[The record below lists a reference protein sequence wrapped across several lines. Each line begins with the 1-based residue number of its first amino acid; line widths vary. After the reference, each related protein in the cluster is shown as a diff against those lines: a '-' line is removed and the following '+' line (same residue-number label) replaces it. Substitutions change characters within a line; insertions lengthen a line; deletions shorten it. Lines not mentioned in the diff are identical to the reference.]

1 GVRPKA
7 GRGRERSEPANHHV
21 PPCGPAGRAPS
32 ALTGHSPTPLT
43 ATGGRNRAGLLPGER
58 GSLPRGAAA
67 ERGVRP
73 KAGRGRE
80 RSEPGIQLS
89 RVAVGPVDPD
99 DAAPLGSVV
108 PPSRNG
114 PRRLRSRTSTPRTPY
129 RAGTGHDRRRIPT
142 RSGGSR
148 PPPPPASDPD
158 RRSRRCTDRPR
169 VGGGTS
175 LPAPPL

>member
-1 GVRPKA
+1 EGA
-7 GRGRERSEPANHHV
+7 
-21 PPCGPAGRAPS
+21 RAK
-32 ALTGHSPTPLT
+32 
-43 ATGGRNRAGLLPGER
+43 RASKP
-58 GSLPRGAAA
+58 
-67 ERGVRP
+67 
-73 KAGRGRE
+73 
-80 RSEPGIQLS
+80 LS
-89 RVAVGPVDPD
+89 RVAVEPVDPD

-108 PPSRNG
+108 PPNRNG

-129 RAGTGHDRRRIPT
+129 RAGTGHAGRRIPT

-148 PPPPPASDPD
+148 PPRPPASDPD